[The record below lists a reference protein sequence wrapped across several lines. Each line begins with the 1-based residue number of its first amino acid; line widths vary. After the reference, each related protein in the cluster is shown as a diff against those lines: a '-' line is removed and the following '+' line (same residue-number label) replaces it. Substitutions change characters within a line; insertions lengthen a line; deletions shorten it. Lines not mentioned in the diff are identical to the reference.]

1 MLYANAN
8 TNTDAKISKKMCT
21 KVPEHVRLDEKLLL
35 RYTSSLMRLLI
46 FMGHCGP
53 SHPCTMN
60 EIRLLRRYDEALVA
74 RHAALNAR
82 QDHAVI
88 MRALADRS
96 VEIGSSVAATLDLEP
111 EFVAEILADFAKT
124 VKNRFSG

>member
-1 MLYANAN
+1 MLYTNANA
-8 TNTDAKISKKMCT
+8 KINEKMCT
-21 KVPEHVRLDEKLLL
+21 KVQEHVRLDEKLLL
-35 RYTSSLMRLLI
+35 RYASSLMRLLV

-60 EIRLLRRYDEALVA
+60 EVRLLRRYDEALIA

-82 QDHAVI
+82 QDHAVT

-96 VEIGSSVAATLDLEP
+96 VEVAKNVAATLDLEP